1 MKRLFSAISFLMLI
15 SAIAWGEAS
24 FTVVPPR
31 QVIAGNKF
39 NVTFR
44 LKDGEGNA
52 LKVSEIDGCT
62 LLYGPSTSTMNSY
75 QVINGNATSS
85 TTVDYSYVYRADK
98 AGTFT
103 IPSASIMVGGRT
115 LRTEPVS
122 FKVLP
127 ADDSSSQ
134 GGGNGSGVRVDDI
147 SSQTPDKQISA
158 KDVFVR
164 IILNKSQAYEQEA
177 IECTLKLYTKYQIN
191 SFMAKSQPSFEGFLI
206 NEVDV
211 QAQLNE
217 IEHFNGQNYMTAVLK
232 KCIIYPQK
240 SGRLTINSG
249 MYDITVVQYERVN
262 RGFFT
267 TSVPVERDI
276 HVRPGDIAVNILPL
290 PQPQP
295 DGFTGAVGNFTLDS
309 RLTSSSLR
317 TGEAASLI
325 YVVSGTGNIKYIHE
339 PDVQLPDEFEQ
350 YTPKTDINARVVGSN
365 MSGSVTWEYTFVP
378 QSVGDFTIPASS
390 LVYFNPSSREYVT
403 LDVPERHITVSKG
416 SGTTTTVEQ
425 QAITAKNNDIL
436 HIKLG
441 DKNLSRSHTVIITQA
456 WYWIIYVVLII
467 GLAAAVF
474 FYSRYNRLHSDI
486 TRRRMAGAGKV
497 ARRRLRLA
505 RKLMDSGDNEKFYQ
519 EILSALQGYVSDK
532 LNIPASRL
540 LRDNIADE
548 LRAYG
553 APEELITEV
562 IAILDD
568 CDMAR
573 YAPSASSASS
583 MKEIFD
589 RTSSVME
596 RLQDVRPARS
606 K

>member
-1 MKRLFSAISFLMLI
+1 MMLI
-15 SAIAWGEAS
+15 ASVAWGEAS
-24 FTVVPPR
+24 FSVVPPR

-62 LLYGPSTSTMNSY
+62 LLFGPSTSTMNSY

-115 LRTEPVS
+115 LRTEPVQ

-127 ADDSSSQ
+127 ADDSSAQ
-134 GGGNGSGVRVDDI
+134 GGSGSGVRVDDI
-147 SSQTPDKQISA
+147 SSQTPDKQVSA

-164 IILNKSQAYEQEA
+164 IILNKAQAYEQEA

-191 SFMAKSQPSFEGFLI
+191 SFMATSQPSFEGFLI

-217 IEHFNGQNYMTAVLK
+217 IEHFNGQNYMTAILK

-240 SGRLTINSG
+240 SGKLTINSG
-249 MYDITVVQYERVN
+249 KYDITVVQYERVN
-262 RGFFT
+262 RGFFA
-267 TSVPVERDI
+267 TSVPVEREI

-295 DGFTGAVGNFTLDS
+295 DGFSGAVGNFTLDS
-309 RLTSSSLR
+309 RLSSESLR
-317 TGEAASLI
+317 TGEAASLT
-325 YVVSGTGNIKYIHE
+325 YVVTGTGNIKYIHE

-350 YTPKTDINARVVGSN
+350 YTPKTDINARVAGSN
-365 MSGSVTWEYTFVP
+365 MTGSVTWEYTFVP

-403 LDVPERHITVSKG
+403 LDIPERHIKVAKG

-441 DKNLSRSHTVIITQA
+441 DKNLSRSHTIIINQS
-456 WYWIIYVVLII
+456 WYWIVYAILIL
-467 GLAAAVF
+467 GLVAAIFLRA
-474 FYSRYNRLHSDI
+474 RYYRLHSDL

-505 RKLMDSGDNEKFYQ
+505 RKLMDAGDNEKFYL
-519 EILSALQGYVSDK
+519 EILSALQGYISDK

-540 LRDNIADE
+540 LRDNIAGE
-548 LRAYG
+548 LQTYG

-573 YAPSASSASS
+573 YAPSSSSASS
-583 MKEIFD
+583 MKEVFD
-589 RTSSVME
+589 RTSSVMD

>member
-134 GGGNGSGVRVDDI
+134 GGGSGSGVRVDDI

-276 HVRPGDIAVNILPL
+276 YVRPGDIAVNILPL

-378 QSVGDFTIPASS
+378 QSVGDFTVPASS

-403 LDVPERHITVSKG
+403 LDVPERHIKVSKG

-441 DKNLSRSHTVIITQA
+441 DKNLSRSHTVIITQT
-456 WYWIIYVVLII
+456 WYWIIYVVLIL

-474 FYSRYNRLHSDI
+474 FYSRYNRLHSDV

-548 LRAYG
+548 LRTYG